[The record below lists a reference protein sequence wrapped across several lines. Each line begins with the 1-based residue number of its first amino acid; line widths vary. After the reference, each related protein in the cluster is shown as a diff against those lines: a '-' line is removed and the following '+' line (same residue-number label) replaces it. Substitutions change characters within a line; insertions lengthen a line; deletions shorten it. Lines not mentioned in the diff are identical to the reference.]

1 MTDGVPARSAATDPQ
16 VATDAQVA
24 TDSKA
29 SAARYFWLRSWH
41 AAQPVLDRLLTTWRR
56 SLQLRVAT
64 STALVTGV
72 VVLLIGLFLISQIG
86 SGVLK
91 AKRESSIAQASQGAG
106 SATTQFAGLS
116 PGDLNGIHQAIDEIT
131 ADTAVGSGGTDNL
144 YSRVVLST
152 DDAVNSALSLAQPI
166 PRILRK
172 EVEKGTLAIQYA
184 PLRVGN
190 GEQPSLIVGQLIS
203 TGAGNFELYYLFPLT
218 AEQNTLNLVR
228 RTVLLAGLALVL
240 LVAALATLVTRW
252 VVLPVRVAAQT
263 AERLASG
270 DLSQRI
276 GVSGEDDIAL
286 LGTSFNDMATSLQQQ
301 IQRLEKLSRLQ
312 QRFTSDVS
320 HELRTPLTTIRMAAE
335 LLYAGRA
342 GFAPELSRSA
352 ELLNAELDRFESLL
366 AELLEISRYD
376 AGVASLEAERV
387 DVIGIVERAVQAS
400 DVLARRHQVEL
411 RLLCDSSPVLA
422 EVDARRVERILRN
435 LIGNA
440 LDHAEG
446 RPVEITVGYDEDTI
460 AITVRDYGVGL
471 RPGEAALVF
480 NRFWRGDPS
489 RSRLTGGTG
498 LGLAISLEDAR
509 LHNGWLQAWGER
521 GKGSVFRLTLPR
533 TAGDTVTESPLP
545 LVPAPVVPF
554 VPQPPYRPGTYPT
567 PSAGGS
573 ATSGSVAGS
582 VAGGTRASGGP
593 GSVPGSGAAGGGE
606 PSRPAGEAGA
616 SGPAEVRR

>member
-1 MTDGVPARSAATDPQ
+1 MTDAVPARSAATDPQ
-16 VATDAQVA
+16 AAP
-24 TDSKA
+24 A
-29 SAARYFWLRSWH
+29 SQAPTARYFWLRSWH

-91 AKRESSIAQASQGAG
+91 AKRESSIAQASLGAG
-106 SATTQFAGLS
+106 SATRQFAGLS

-131 ADTAVGSGGTDNL
+131 ADTAVGTGGTDNL

-152 DDAVNSALSLAQPI
+152 DDAVNNALLLAQPV
-166 PRILRK
+166 PRALRK
-172 EVEKGTLAIQYA
+172 EVEKGTLAVQYA
-184 PLRVGN
+184 RLRVAGN
-190 GEQPSLIVGQLIS
+190 GEQPGLIVGQLIS
-203 TGAGNFELYYLFPLT
+203 TSAGNFELYYLFPLT
-218 AEQNTLNLVR
+218 AEQNTLSLVR

-387 DVIGIVERAVQAS
+387 DVIGIVERAVHAS
-400 DVLARRHQVEL
+400 ELLARRHHVEL
-411 RLLCDSSPVLA
+411 RTLSDSRPVFA

-446 RPVEITVGYDEDTI
+446 KPVEITIGYDEDTV

-554 VPQPPYRPGTYPT
+554 VPQPPYPYPT
-567 PSAGGS
+567 PK
-573 ATSGSVAGS
+573 V
-582 VAGGTRASGGP
+582 GP
-593 GSVPGSGAAGGGE
+593 GTAAGPSGAAGNGTPGGTD
-606 PSRPAGEAGA
+606 PIRPTGEAGTT
-616 SGPAEVRR
+616 GPAEIRR

>member
-1 MTDGVPARSAATDPQ
+1 VTGAAPAGSAAGTRIDPP
-16 VATDAQVA
+16 
-24 TDSKA
+24 
-29 SAARYFWLRSWH
+29 RYFWFRLWQRL
-41 AAQPVLDRLLTTWRR
+41 QPVLHRLLSAWRR

-91 AKRESSIAQASQGAG
+91 AKREASIAQASLGQA
-106 SATTQFAGLS
+106 SAAAAFPAGLTA
-116 PGDLNGIHQAIDEIT
+116 GDPNGIRGAVDQAT
-131 ADTAVGSGGTDNL
+131 ADAAANTGVTDL
-144 YSRVVLST
+144 FKKVVLST
-152 DDAVNSALSLAQPI
+152 DDTVNAELPPQQPI
-166 PRILRK
+166 PRSLRK
-172 EVEKGTLAIQYA
+172 EVQKGAVAVAYA
-184 PLRVGN
+184 PVRVDN
-190 GEQPSLIVGQLIS
+190 GQQPGLIVGQPLNTS
-203 TGAGNFELYYLFPLT
+203 AGPFELYYMFPLT

-228 RTVLLAGLALVL
+228 QTVLVAGLALVL
-240 LVAALATLVTRW
+240 LVAVIATLVTRW

-263 AERLASG
+263 AERLAGG
-270 DLSQRI
+270 DLAQRI
-276 GVSGEDDIAL
+276 PVSGEDDIAL
-286 LGTSFNDMATSLQQQ
+286 LGTSFNDMAISLQQQ

-335 LLYAGRA
+335 LLYGSRA
-342 GFAPELSRSA
+342 DFAPELARSA
-352 ELLNAELDRFESLL
+352 ELLNRELDRFEGLL
-366 AELLEISRYD
+366 GELLEISRHD
-376 AGVASLEAERV
+376 AGAASLDTERV
-387 DVIGIVERAVQAS
+387 DVVGIVERAVQAS
-400 DVLARRHQVEL
+400 EVLARRHDVQ
-411 RLLCDSSPVLA
+411 LLALIGNQPVLA

-446 RPVEITVGYDEDTI
+446 RPVEVTVGHDEDTV

-471 RPGEAALVF
+471 RPGEASLVF

-533 TAGDTVTESPLP
+533 VAGGAVAASPLP
-545 LVPAPVVPF
+545 LVPAPVVPY
-554 VPQPPYRPGTYPT
+554 VPQPPYPP
-567 PSAGGS
+567 GS
-573 ATSGSVAGS
+573 AA
-582 VAGGTRASGGP
+582 A
-593 GSVPGSGAAGGGE
+593 AAGRPAPAGNGADAAE
-606 PSRPAGEAGA
+606 PSD
-616 SGPAEVRR
+616 PAEVHR

>member
-1 MTDGVPARSAATDPQ
+1 M
-16 VATDAQVA
+16 TDAQP
-24 TDSKA
+24 
-29 SAARYFWLRSWH
+29 AAGPAKPAAGHQGNGPRYFWLRAWQ
-41 AAQPVLDRLLTTWRR
+41 ALQPVLNRLLSAWRR

-91 AKRESSIAQASQGAG
+91 AKRESSIAQATLGQDA
-106 SATTQFAGLS
+106 ATSQFAGLS
-116 PGDLNGIHQAIDEIT
+116 PGDLNGIRQAVDQIT
-131 ADTAVGSGGTDNL
+131 ADTAATAGVTDL

-152 DDAVNSALSLAQPI
+152 DDAVNAVLTVRQPI
-166 PRILRK
+166 PRSLRR
-172 EVEKGTLAIQYA
+172 EVEKGAVAMQYA
-184 PLRVGN
+184 KVRVGN
-190 GEQPSLIVGQLIS
+190 SEQPGLIVGQPMNTS
-203 TGAGNFELYYLFPLT
+203 AGAFELYYLFPLT
-218 AEQNTLNLVR
+218 AEQQTLNLVR
-228 RTVLLAGLALVL
+228 QTVLVAGLALVL
-240 LVAALATLVTRW
+240 LVAVIATLVTRW

-270 DLSQRI
+270 DLAQRI
-276 GVSGEDDIAL
+276 PVSGEDDIAL
-286 LGTSFNDMATSLQQQ
+286 LGTSFNDMAISLQQQ

-320 HELRTPLTTIRMAAE
+320 HELRTPLTTIRMAGE
-335 LLYAGRA
+335 LLYASRA
-342 GFAPELSRSA
+342 DFAPELARSA
-352 ELLNAELDRFESLL
+352 ELLNNELDRFESLL

-387 DVIGIVERAVQAS
+387 DVLGIVERAVQAS
-400 DVLARRHQVEL
+400 EVLARRHQVQ
-411 RLLCDSSPVLA
+411 LLALVGNQPVLA
-422 EVDARRVERILRN
+422 ELDARRVERILRN

-446 RPVEITVGYDEDTI
+446 RPVEVTVGYDQDTV
-460 AITVRDYGVGL
+460 AISVRDYGVGL

-533 TAGDTVTESPLP
+533 TAGDTVTSSPLP
-545 LVPAPVVPF
+545 LVPAPVVPY
-554 VPQPPYRPGTYPT
+554 V
-567 PSAGGS
+567 
-573 ATSGSVAGS
+573 V
-582 VAGGTRASGGP
+582 
-593 GSVPGSGAAGGGE
+593 
-606 PSRPAGEAGA
+606 RPAYPPATDEAGN
-616 SGPAEVRR
+616 AEVHR